1 MMRYTKSAFRY
12 FFDKGPYLVLLSIVP
27 SLLTALLFS
36 PTATLDYLLEYREIT
51 FTDFGALY
59 ADIHRLPYSVFYLGI
74 IGMVLYVVAFAL
86 MFGIVDRHMRIGEF
100 TLSFR
105 RAKTRLNYNLLT
117 ALRFGF
123 FYGVAFLLGDVLLS
137 VLYYLWAVAFGAGA
151 EWLAFSTLSWLAVS
165 ALLLF
170 VSTGMMLWAPFMLH
184 TGLRSYD
191 AFRMGWRQMSGRRI
205 PAALALFFVYVPAVV
220 VTVVVGALTESVL
233 WRVVADGVIYSV
245 VLSFYVVLMYT
256 VFYDVTGTERM
267 DLQKID
273 IWSRKWNRK
282 IFKHGDKED
291 EKGD

>member
-1 MMRYTKSAFRY
+1 MMKYTKSAFRY

-36 PTATLDYLLEYREIT
+36 PTATLDYLLEYKDIAY
-51 FTDFGALY
+51 TDFAAMY
-59 ADIHRLPYSVFYLGI
+59 ADIHRLPYSIFYVGI
-74 IGMVLYVVAFAL
+74 IGMILYVVAFAL

-117 ALRFGF
+117 ALRFAF
-123 FYGVAFLLGDVLLS
+123 FYGVAFLLGDVLLT

-191 AFRMGWRQMSGRRI
+191 AFRMGWRQMSGRMVS
-205 PAALALFFVYVPAVV
+205 AALALFFVFVPAVL

-233 WRVVADGVIYSV
+233 WRVLTDGVIYSV
-245 VLSFYVVLMYT
+245 VLSYYVVLMYT
-256 VFYDVTGTERM
+256 VFYDVTGTERT
-267 DLQKID
+267 DLQKVD
-273 IWSRKWNRK
+273 IWSRKWKWNFRK
-282 IFKHGDKED
+282 NNDNND
-291 EKGD
+291 EKDA